1 MACANKP
8 GRVHSGRIVIMLRQW
23 KGTAISAVKR
33 LKELDGLAMQLVD
46 VDYGSEIFNMDR
58 TVFAKDMGD
67 DG

>member
-1 MACANKP
+1 LTP
-8 GRVHSGRIVIMLRQW
+8 QW